1 MLPMWG
7 EWGVGVSRSGVGC
20 RVAESRRDRFRFV
33 STLRAAAMIPDA
45 GLCSHTPP
53 PTPHPLLRPNDR
65 VDRGEHFQR
74 LLRRAAGGE
83 LGGAVAHD
91 RFVAVLLP
99 PVSDVENL
107 ADFSDHELAR
117 RGAARLAEL

>member
-53 PTPHPLLRPNDR
+53 PTPHPLLRPNYCC
-65 VDRGEHFQR
+65 DRGDHFQR
-74 LLRRAAGGE
+74 LLCRSVGGE
-83 LGGAVAHD
+83 LGWAVAHF
-91 RFVAVLLP
+91 RFVAMLLP
-99 PVSDVENL
+99 PLTD
-107 ADFSDHELAR
+107 
-117 RGAARLAEL
+117 